1 MKNTIKL
8 MVFAILFCLLF
19 TMGAVSDVNKFTVK
33 FTITFKDCTFDQAA
47 KIEKELIEKYQKV
60 DISVEKNL
68 IVYRENLW
76 WNNIPNTLLDC
87 DSVLILDGTMGIIKD
102 NR

>member
-1 MKNTIKL
+1 MKK
-8 MVFAILFCLLF
+8 AILILLILLAMTF
-19 TMGAVSDVNKFTVK
+19 TATSDVNKFTVK